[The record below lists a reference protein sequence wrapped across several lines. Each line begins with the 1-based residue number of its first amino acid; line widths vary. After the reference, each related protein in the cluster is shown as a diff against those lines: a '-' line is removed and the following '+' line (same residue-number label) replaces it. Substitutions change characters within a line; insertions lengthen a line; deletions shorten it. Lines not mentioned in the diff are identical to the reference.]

1 LVLWDHRDQR
11 AALAILV
18 YQDKMERKDHR
29 AEQEIKVLQA
39 WLESLAW
46 MECEVQKV
54 TMESQDHQA
63 MMDERAVLD
72 RWVLQDLLEQWWK
85 GRRYWGP
92 LGLQEWMVS
101 QVKLE
106 GQDRKENVGPVEIR
120 VKEGQQERMDSQDPE
135 VFRENR
141 EELVRLVWLDH
152 RVTRESK
159 VTQGSW
165 AHLEYKEHQDLR
177 DSLDNK
183 ELPVFLEILDL
194 LVGRETRVHQEQMVR
209 MVQMER
215 TVLQVLQEIVASQE
229 KMVALEY
236 KALQG
241 PLVPLGRLAHL
252 VFLDTRDP
260 QASKEIQGCLVQR
273 VNGDI
278 GDPPDLREIWESL
291 VLKDQKG
298 LQENR
303 VIPESQGHKD
313 QQELMEERDQGVLM
327 AKQAEWDHRVS
338 LEWKESQDS
347 QVHQAPLDPLETQ
360 LLWPQ
365 QLCREAVSLEC
376 LEHLDQGDHQG
387 HLEAVVPVVAEDLKE
402 GVGRLVRTELLG
414 VQEDRDCQE
423 GQAVLDNQERVV
435 CRVRPIPKTTLERSA
450 LLCSEIVSL
459 S

>member
-1 LVLWDHRDQR
+1 LVLWDHQDLR
-11 AALAILV
+11 AALEILV
-18 YQDKMERKDHR
+18 YQDKMERKEPKE
-29 AEQEIKVLQA
+29 EQEIKVLQA
-39 WLESLAW
+39 CLESLAW

-54 TMESQDHQA
+54 TTESQDHQA
-63 MMDERAVLD
+63 MMDEPDDLD
-72 RWVLQDLLEQWWK
+72 RWVLQDLLELWWK
-85 GRRYWGP
+85 GRRCWGP

-106 GQDRKENVGPVEIR
+106 GQDQKEREGLVEIR
-120 VKEGQQERMDSQDPE
+120 VKEGQQERMVSQVPE
-135 VFRENR
+135 VYRGNR
-141 EELVRLVWLDH
+141 EELVRLVWLVH
-152 RVTRESK
+152 RGTRESK
-159 VTQGSW
+159 VTQGNW
-165 AHLEYKEHQDLR
+165 AHLEYKEHQDLQ

-194 LVGRETRVHQEQMVR
+194 LVGRETRVHQEQMVK

-215 TVLQVLQEIVASQE
+215 TGLQVLQEIEASQE
-229 KMVALEY
+229 RMVARES

-241 PLVPLGRLAHL
+241 LLVPRGLLALL
-252 VFLDTRDP
+252 VFRDTRDL
-260 QASKEIQGCLVQR
+260 QASKETQVCLVQR
-273 VNGDI
+273 VRGDT
-278 GDPPDLREIWESL
+278 GDPRDLREIWESL
-291 VLKDQKG
+291 VQKDQKG

-303 VIPESQGHKD
+303 VIRASQGHKD

-360 LLWPQ
+360 SPWPQ
-365 QLCREAVSLEC
+365 QLCQEAVSLVC
-376 LEHLDQGDHQG
+376 LEHPDQGDLQDL
-387 HLEAVVPVVAEDLKE
+387 LEAVVPVVAEDLKE
-402 GVGRLVRTELLG
+402 GVGHLARMELLG

-423 GQAVLDNQERVV
+423 GQAVLDNQERGV

-450 LLCSEIVSL
+450 LLCSETVFL

>member
-1 LVLWDHRDQR
+1 LVLWDHQDLR
-11 AALAILV
+11 AARAILV
-18 YQDKMERKDHR
+18 YQDKMERKEPKE
-29 AEQEIKVLQA
+29 EQEIKAWQA
-39 WLESLAW
+39 CLESLAW

-54 TMESQDHQA
+54 TTESQDHQA
-63 MMDERAVLD
+63 MMDEPADLD
-72 RWVLQDLLEQWWK
+72 QWVLQDLLELWWK
-85 GRRYWGP
+85 GRRCWGP

-106 GQDRKENVGPVEIR
+106 GQDSKEKEDPVEIR
-120 VKEGQQERMDSQDPE
+120 VKEGQRAKMDSQAPE
-135 VFRENR
+135 AYRGNR
-141 EELVRLVWLDH
+141 EELVRLVWLVD

-165 AHLEYKEHQDLR
+165 AHLEYKEHLDLQ

-215 TVLQVLQEIVASQE
+215 TGLQVLQEIGASQE
-229 KMVALEY
+229 RMVALES

-241 PLVPLGRLAHL
+241 LLVPLGLLALL
-252 VFLDTRDP
+252 VFRDTRDL
-260 QASKEIQGCLVQR
+260 QASKETQGCLVQR
-273 VNGDI
+273 VRGDT
-278 GDPPDLREIWESL
+278 GDLADLREIWESP
-291 VLKDQKG
+291 VQKDRKG

-303 VIPESQGHKD
+303 VIPASQGHKD
-313 QQELMEERDQGVLM
+313 QQELTEERDQGVLV

-347 QVHQAPLDPLETQ
+347 QVHQVPPDPLETQ

-365 QLCREAVSLEC
+365 RLCQEAVSLVC
-376 LEHLDQGDHQG
+376 LEHPDQGDLQG
-387 HLEAVVPVVAEDLKE
+387 LLEAVVPVVAEDLKE

-423 GQAVLDNQERVV
+423 GQAVLDNQERVA
-435 CRVRPIPKTTLERSA
+435 CRVRPIPKTTSERSA
-450 LLCSEIVSL
+450 LLCSETVFL

>member
-1 LVLWDHRDQR
+1 MVLWDHRDQR

-165 AHLEYKEHQDLR
+165 AHLEYKERLDWQG
-177 DSLDNK
+177 SLDNK
-183 ELPVFLEILDL
+183 ELQVFLEILDL
-194 LVGRETRVHQEQMVR
+194 LVGRETRVLREQMVR

-215 TVLQVLQEIVASQE
+215 TGLRVLQEIVASQE
-229 KMVALEY
+229 RMVALES
-236 KALQG
+236 KALQDL
-241 PLVPLGRLAHL
+241 LVPLGPPALL
-252 VFLDTRDP
+252 VFQDTRDL
-260 QASKEIQGCLVQR
+260 QASKETQGCLVQR
-273 VNGDI
+273 VRGDT

-291 VLKDQKG
+291 VQKDQKG

-303 VIPESQGHKD
+303 VIRASQGRKD
-313 QQELMEERDQGVLM
+313 QQELTEERDQGVLL
-327 AKQAEWDHRVS
+327 ARQAEWDHRVS

-365 QLCREAVSLEC
+365 QLCQEAVSLVC
-376 LEHLDQGDHQG
+376 LEHLDQEDLQG
-387 HLEAVVPVVAEDLKE
+387 LLEAVVPVVGEDLKE
-402 GVGRLVRTELLG
+402 GVGRLVRTEPLE

-423 GQAVLDNQERVV
+423 GQAVLDSQERVV
-435 CRVRPIPKTTLERSA
+435 CRLVDLGKVFS
-450 LLCSEIVSL
+450 LLILIKCLKSG
-459 S
+459 

>member
-1 LVLWDHRDQR
+1 
-11 AALAILV
+11 
-18 YQDKMERKDHR
+18 
-29 AEQEIKVLQA
+29 
-39 WLESLAW
+39 
-46 MECEVQKV
+46 
-54 TMESQDHQA
+54 
-63 MMDERAVLD
+63 
-72 RWVLQDLLEQWWK
+72 
-85 GRRYWGP
+85 
-92 LGLQEWMVS
+92 MVS

-135 VFRENR
+135 VYRENR
-141 EELVRLVWLDH
+141 EELERLVWLDH

-252 VFLDTRDP
+252 VFLDTRDL

>member
-1 LVLWDHRDQR
+1 
-11 AALAILV
+11 
-18 YQDKMERKDHR
+18 MGS
-29 AEQEIKVLQA
+29 QA
-39 WLESLAW
+39 
-46 MECEVQKV
+46 
-54 TMESQDHQA
+54 
-63 MMDERAVLD
+63 
-72 RWVLQDLLEQWWK
+72 
-85 GRRYWGP
+85 
-92 LGLQEWMVS
+92 
-101 QVKLE
+101 KLE
-106 GQDRKENVGPVEIR
+106 DQDPKERGGPVEIK
-120 VKEGQQERMDSQDPE
+120 VKEEQRGRMGSLVLE
-135 VFRENR
+135 VSRANR
-141 EELVRLVWLDH
+141 EELVRLVLLVH
-152 RVTRESK
+152 RVTKESK

-303 VIPESQGHKD
+303 VIPASQGHKD

-360 LLWPQ
+360 LL
-365 QLCREAVSLEC
+365 
-376 LEHLDQGDHQG
+376 
-387 HLEAVVPVVAEDLKE
+387 
-402 GVGRLVRTELLG
+402 
-414 VQEDRDCQE
+414 
-423 GQAVLDNQERVV
+423 
-435 CRVRPIPKTTLERSA
+435 
-450 LLCSEIVSL
+450 
-459 S
+459 

>member
-1 LVLWDHRDQR
+1 MVRLDHQDLR
-11 AALAILV
+11 AALATLV

-135 VFRENR
+135 VYRENR

-241 PLVPLGRLAHL
+241 PLVLLGRLAHL

-435 CRVRPIPKTTLERSA
+435 CRLVRNMIFHCTF
-450 LLCSEIVSL
+450 
-459 S
+459 